1 MLTRTCARRPLL
13 AHHETRRCKSLRRIA
28 RAPTVAR
35 ERGRPCPRRSLPPH
49 RSHVTPHL
57 PCHAT
62 RAHLAIHTSGGASGT
77 HAPTQSTLCKFAG
90 ASAAAR
96 SRRCVDGRAVGGVAQ
111 PIPDR
116 HEEHFRLP
124 RVIVQR
130 SGVPWREGRVDCLV
144 GAKSAFR
151 ILRHNCVTTGCSCP
165 RRSCSHLGV
174 RAARGCADSSPR
186 NCGMRMSPSSCWL
199 RAALSRRA
207 CSYAVRVG
215 WPGSGSSSRDSD
227 ARPFPFFDAAPL
239 SRGALRLPVESGRLV
254 GNGQF

>member
-1 MLTRTCARRPLL
+1 MVAPWGVSRSQYPTGTRN
-13 AHHETRRCKSLRRIA
+13 
-28 RAPTVAR
+28 
-35 ERGRPCPRRSLPPH
+35 
-49 RSHVTPHL
+49 
-57 PCHAT
+57 
-62 RAHLAIHTSGGASGT
+62 TSGS
-77 HAPTQSTLCKFAG
+77 PESSFN
-90 ASAAAR
+90 AAE
-96 SRRCVDGRAVGGVAQ
+96 SRGVRAEA
-111 PIPDR
+111 
-116 HEEHFRLP
+116 L
-124 RVIVQR
+124 
-130 SGVPWREGRVDCLV
+130 WRIDCLV

-165 RRSCSHLGV
+165 RRSGSHLGV

-186 NCGMRMSPSSCWL
+186 ICGMRMSPSSCWL